1 MIPTNEHITGFL
13 GHTILGSII
22 NMTLAGI
29 MLLLQ
34 VWDKAKEIG
43 DGLSL
48 IIQLASI
55 VVLYFSI
62 KNGYMAM
69 KKNQA
74 DLNKINEQR
83 DDSNN

>member
-1 MIPTNEHITGFL
+1 MIPTNEHITSFL
-13 GHTILGSII
+13 GHTILGAVI
-22 NMTLAGI
+22 NMVLAGI

-34 VWDKAKEIG
+34 IWDKAKEI
-43 DGLSL
+43 DEGLSL
-48 IIQLASI
+48 IIKLASI

-74 DLNKINEQR
+74 DLDKTNDQSGNSR
-83 DDSNN
+83 N